1 MLKIIGGKVV
11 TKDGVLNGASL
22 SIEHGIIQ
30 AIQQTESPAEALRL
44 PDDWLVVPG
53 FIDLHIHGTD
63 GADAM
68 DGTVESLQQM
78 QASLVREGTTG
89 FLATTMTQSREA
101 ILKSLST
108 VKQVMEVPSEGAAV
122 LGVHLEGPYIA
133 ASKAGAQPSAHI
145 RRFDAEEFAEFCEV
159 SGDAIR
165 IVTFAPELD
174 GAAAFYRDLCS
185 RGILA
190 SFGHSAATFADV
202 TAIVSPGEV
211 VHGTHLFNQM
221 TPLYHRDP
229 GLPGAL
235 LLSDSHY
242 VELIADGVHV
252 ADEMLLLTY
261 RLKGA
266 DRMLLITDSIRA
278 KGLPDGMSELGGQPV
293 TISDGEARLSDGT
306 LAGSTLAM
314 NEAFA
319 RILRVTGC
327 SLDEAVRMTSTN
339 AARRL
344 GIGDRVGALA
354 PGMDADIVV
363 LDSDYNVRMTLCKGV
378 IVYDNR

>member
-1 MLKIIGGKVV
+1 MLKIYGGKVV
-11 TKDGVLNGASL
+11 ARDGVLDGASL
-22 SIEHGIIQ
+22 SIERGIIQ
-30 AIQQTESPAEALRL
+30 SVQQTSGSTEDIRL

-53 FIDLHIHGTD
+53 FIDLHIHGTH

-78 QASLVREGTTG
+78 QASLVKEGTTG

-101 ILKSLST
+101 ISASLRAVRT
-108 VKQVMEVPSEGAAV
+108 AMEDSSRGATL

-133 ASKAGAQPSAHI
+133 ASKAGAQPRDYI

-159 SGDAIR
+159 SGGAIR
-165 IVTFAPELD
+165 VVTFAPEID
-174 GAAAFYRDLCS
+174 GADAFYGKLCS
-185 RGILA
+185 REIIA
-190 SFGHSAATFADV
+190 SFGHSAASFADV
-202 TAIVSPGEV
+202 ASLVSPGEV

-221 TPLYHRDP
+221 TPLHHRDP

-354 PGMDADIVV
+354 PGRDADIVV
-363 LDSDYNVRMTLCKGV
+363 LDSNYNVRMTLCKGV

>member
-1 MLKIIGGKVV
+1 MLKIYGGKVV
-11 TKDGVLNGASL
+11 ARDGVLDGASL
-22 SIEHGIIQ
+22 SIESGIIQ
-30 AIQQTESPAEALRL
+30 SVQQTSSSTVDIRL

-53 FIDLHIHGTD
+53 FIDLHIHGTH

-68 DGTVESLQQM
+68 DGTVEGLQQM

-101 ILKSLST
+101 VLKSLSA
-108 VKQVMEVPSEGAAV
+108 VKRAMEVPSQGAAL

-133 ASKAGAQPSAHI
+133 ASKAGAQPSAYI
-145 RRFDAEEFAEFCEV
+145 RSFDLDEFAEFCEV
-159 SGDAIR
+159 SGDSIR

-174 GAAAFYRDLCS
+174 GADAFYRDLCS
-185 RGILA
+185 RGIKA
-190 SFGHSAATFADV
+190 SLGHSAATFSDV
-202 TAIVSPGEV
+202 ATLVSPGEV

-221 TPLYHRDP
+221 TPLHHRDP

-235 LLSDSHY
+235 LLHDAHY

-266 DRMLLITDSIRA
+266 DRILLITDSIRA

-293 TISDGEARLSDGT
+293 TISSGEARLSDGT
-306 LAGSTLAM
+306 LAGSTLGM

-327 SLDEAVRMTSTN
+327 SLEEAVRMTSTN

-344 GIGDRVGALA
+344 GIGDRVGTLA

-363 LDSDYNVRMTLCKGV
+363 LDSNYNVRMTLCKGV